1 MSYDINVVR
10 SKDKSRVR
18 LRSKHGIQG
27 GTYAIG
33 GTDEAWLNITY
44 NYSEWFCK
52 LWPERD
58 DNNGGGIRSLY
69 GRPIDEVIEELDR
82 AIGILKGEPD
92 EDYWAATEGNAR
104 EALFELKLLCE
115 LARHENQ
122 GVELELYGD

>member
-10 SKDKSRVR
+10 SKDKSMVH
-18 LRSKHGIQG
+18 LKSKHVIHG
-27 GTYAIG
+27 GMYAIG

-44 NYSEWFCK
+44 NYSEWFYK
-52 LWPERD
+52 LWPKHD

-69 GRPIDEVIEELDR
+69 GRPIDEVIEELGQ

-104 EALFELKLLCE
+104 DALFKLKLICE
-115 LARHENQ
+115 MARYENQ
-122 GVELELYGD
+122 GEALELMGD